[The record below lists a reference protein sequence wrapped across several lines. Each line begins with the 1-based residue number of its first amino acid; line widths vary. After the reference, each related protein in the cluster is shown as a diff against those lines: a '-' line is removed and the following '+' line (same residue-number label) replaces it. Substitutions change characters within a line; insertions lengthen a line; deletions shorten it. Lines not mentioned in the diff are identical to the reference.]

1 VIHPGGIRAV
11 VRPVLMLTI
20 AGACTWGE
28 GSLPPP
34 SPSHRPATVTLW
46 TFAQGRELEGF
57 QRVLRA
63 VATRLPWIHVV
74 VSGGKSSTD
83 IQAAINDRSPPDVVM
98 EAVPDTSA
106 AYCSTGAWID
116 LDPLAAA
123 DNIDLT
129 SVIVPAG
136 LAYSRYRGVQC
147 ALPMLTD
154 AMGLYYNTAMFRA
167 AGIASPPRTY
177 SELVAN
183 AKKLTTTNPDGSL
196 GVVGFDPLNSFY
208 DNWPL
213 DYGVYSN
220 APWYDP
226 SGRSALARDPRWAAL
241 LRWQK
246 SFVDWY
252 GYERLSHWYRQ
263 IGGVAS
269 SLTPADAFETGKVA
283 MVLDGE
289 WRVAFMAADHATVHY
304 ATAPFPVA
312 DDLTAEYGKGQV
324 GGSIIGIPSGV
335 SHVADAWAV
344 VKYLALDT
352 RAQKRL
358 GELWRNIPTTFA
370 ALKDPVLH
378 SDPHFAPFL
387 RIFAN
392 PHSAYRQTTP
402 LGGTDASLLFQFITE
417 YLAGDASNLRAGLRK
432 VATKIDSSLNR
443 A

>member
-1 VIHPGGIRAV
+1 MCPRGIRAV
-11 VRPVLMLTI
+11 ELSVLTLTM
-20 AGACTWGE
+20 ATACTWG
-28 GSLPPP
+28 GRSPPSP
-34 SPSHRPATVTLW
+34 SPSHRPVTVTVWAFLE
-46 TFAQGRELEGF
+46 GRELKDF

-63 VATRLPWIHVV
+63 AGTRLPWIHVV

-83 IQAAINDRSPPDVVM
+83 IQAAINAGSPPDVVM
-98 EAVPDTSA
+98 EALPDDSA

-123 DNIDLT
+123 DNIDLR
-129 SVIVPAG
+129 SVVVSAG
-136 LAYSRYRGVQC
+136 LAYTSYRGVQC

-154 AMGLYYNTAMFRA
+154 AMGLYYNTTMFRA

-177 SELVAN
+177 SQLVAD

-196 GVVGFDPLNSFY
+196 RVVGFDPLSSFWE
-208 DNWPL
+208 NWPI
-213 DYGVYSN
+213 DYGVYSD

-226 SGRSALARDPRWAAL
+226 SGSSAVGSDPRWVAL

-252 GYERLSHWYRQ
+252 GYGRLTSWYRRTVGS
-263 IGGVAS
+263 IR
-269 SLTPADAFETGKVA
+269 TPANAFETGKLA
-283 MVLDGE
+283 MMLDGE
-289 WRVAFMAADHATVHY
+289 WRVAFIAADHARVHY

-312 DDLTAEYGKGQV
+312 DDLAAEYGKGQV

-335 SHVADAWAV
+335 SHVTDAWAV

-352 RAQKRL
+352 QAQERL

-378 SDPHFAPFL
+378 SDPHFVPFL
-387 RIFAN
+387 KMFAN
-392 PHSAYRQTTP
+392 PHSAYKQITP
-402 LGGTDASLLFQFITE
+402 LGSADVNLLFRFIAK
-417 YLAGDASNLRAGLRK
+417 YLAGGASSLRAGLRR
-432 VATKIDSSLNR
+432 VATKIDSSLTVP
-443 A
+443 